1 MVTFNLILLLSTLTT
16 TLASSPHLLRAEDVL
31 IRPYISLPH
40 LTSRDSP
47 LANNTTNNA
56 IATNNTDTAQNLAQW
71 DTTTNAACLSRLT
84 SLHQSSNP
92 SGTCIC
98 YNLPALDSATG
109 MFEADLRL
117 FKVSQSRGAWAGIAP
132 GDIMVGLRYNGATV
146 SEVKPGGMGRNAS
159 ESSTGEDGVQ
169 LLQTYM
175 FVGQIDDAKM
185 GEDMT
190 M

>member
-1 MVTFNLILLLSTLTT
+1 MTAFNLILLALSTLTT
-16 TLASSPHLLRAEDVL
+16 TTLASTPHLLRASDVL

-40 LTSRDSP
+40 LTARDSP
-47 LANNTTNNA
+47 LSNTTNNA
-56 IATNNTDTAQNLAQW
+56 ITTNNTNTAQNLAQW
-71 DTTTNAACLSRLT
+71 DTTTNTACLSALT
-84 SLHQSSNP
+84 SLRQSSNP

-98 YNLPALDSATG
+98 YNLPALDSTTG

-117 FKVSQSRGAWAGIAP
+117 FKVSASRGAWAGIAP

-146 SEVKPGGMGRNAS
+146 SEVKPGDMGRNAS
-159 ESSTGEDGVQ
+159 EGVGEDGVQ